1 MPPELIPKEEEALAK
16 GKVKPKV
23 KSKARPQVRAQTDQ
37 NKGLDKLDKKTIG
50 RFKKILLKEREQ
62 IVGKVKQ
69 IVESSQEMGQDG
81 TQDIGDEAA
90 NIYNKQVLLSLN
102 ENERQRLQ
110 EVDESLDRIENGAYG
125 ICEECGGP
133 ISIKRLEVRPVAKYC
148 VPCLT
153 KPDRANLKSTS
164 SPALN
169 ETPATKSCT
178 LVRSFAPPS
187 LRFTTVAS
195 PNGSVRELT
204 EARIATGSR

>member
-1 MPPELIPKEEEALAK
+1 LAK
-16 GKVKPKV
+16 GKVKPKI

-110 EVDESLDRIENGAYG
+110 EVDESLDRIENETYG

-153 KPDRANLKSTS
+153 KLEKAKL
-164 SPALN
+164 
-169 ETPATKSCT
+169 
-178 LVRSFAPPS
+178 
-187 LRFTTVAS
+187 
-195 PNGSVRELT
+195 
-204 EARIATGSR
+204 